1 MINRQMFLYWM
12 GSVALCAACL
22 PGCKPKA
29 PVNSDAGPPGVSVS
43 QPIQR
48 DVTDY
53 VEFVGRTE
61 SPNSIEIRARVTGYL
76 MGMPFR
82 EGDTVK
88 AGDLLFQIDDRPY
101 KAELDQAAASLEE
114 AKAAAVKSQA
124 FLDIGLETQK
134 LSPGAVSQQEI
145 VQRQGAR
152 DEANAAVKSAQAS
165 LERCQLNYDWCKV
178 TSPIAGRVSRYYL
191 TLGNLATQDTAVLTT
206 IVSEDPLY
214 VYFDIDERTALRII
228 RSLLPGEVDRIKN
241 KQVPVLMGLSDEQD
255 FPHTGYIDFANNV
268 VNPSTGTV
276 TVRGVFDNP
285 LGTSGRRLLKPGMFV
300 RVRLPIGKPYP
311 ALLVSEK
318 ALATDQGQKCVYVV
332 DAKNQVEYRR
342 VKVGPVQSD
351 GLRVIEE
358 GVKAGEW
365 VLVSGLQLVRP
376 RLEVKP
382 EQVPMGVTPDSS
394 GAAQAVTPDSS
405 GGPPAASRTPGN
417 PGATSKTPDKS
428 GATPGAAERPS

>member
-1 MINRQMFLYWM
+1 MTNRQLLLYWM
-12 GSVALCAACL
+12 GSVAICATCST
-22 PGCKPKA
+22 GCKPKA
-29 PVNSDAGPPGVSVS
+29 PTNTDAIPPTVSVS

-61 SPNSIEIRARVTGYL
+61 SPNSIEVRARVTGYL
-76 MGMPFR
+76 MSMPFR

-101 KAELDQAAASLEE
+101 KDELDQASASLEQ
-114 AKAAAVKSQA
+114 AQAAAVKAQA

-134 LSPGAVSQQEI
+134 ISPGAVSQQEI

-178 TSPIAGRVSRYYL
+178 TSPIDGRVSRYFL
-191 TLGNLATQDTAVLTT
+191 TVGNLATQDTSVLTT
-206 IVSEDPLY
+206 VVSEDPLY

-228 RSLLPGEVDRIKN
+228 RHLLPGQVDLIKN

-255 FPHTGYIDFANNV
+255 FPHNGHIDFADNV

-285 LGTSGRRLLKPGMFV
+285 LGRSGRHLLKPGMFV
-300 RVRLPIGKPYP
+300 RVHLPIGTPYP

-332 DAKNQVEYRR
+332 DPKNQVTYRR

-358 GVKAGEW
+358 GVKADEW

-382 EQVPMGVTPDSS
+382 EQVPMAVSPDSS
-394 GAAQAVTPDSS
+394 G
-405 GGPPAASRTPGN
+405 TPGTRS
-417 PGATSKTPDKS
+417 PPITPR
-428 GATPGAAERPS
+428 APRPAREFAAKRQS